1 MLGTMGRV
9 RCLLCF
15 CKLSTT
21 TPDKN
26 LWSCEESEK
35 RQAKIAFKTFMTMD
49 TSLTGSSLKDTAIVQ
64 RWPCPFCCP
73 FQFITLLTIAPFNI
87 QLRAKQGAC
96 YWLEVSSSNK
106 SPLHYS
112 KRSGTPV
119 LNLQRLGHC
128 SKTQHR
134 PVYWKRLLQQW

>member
-1 MLGTMGRV
+1 ME
-9 RCLLCF
+9 LLTKC
-15 CKLSTT
+15 SH
-21 TPDKN
+21 
-26 LWSCEESEK
+26 
-35 RQAKIAFKTFMTMD
+35 MD

-119 LNLQRLGHC
+119 LNLQRLGRC

-134 PVYWKRLLQQW
+134 QFIGKDCSSNGELTRNSNTIRSGRIHTLRLISRLCPGSSRAC